1 MYSYDS
7 LMEALDGLKERGFNL
22 NFNLKNDH
30 LACEEHDLFWHP
42 EHFEIVEVYR
52 FEGMTDPDEQAA
64 VYAIQS
70 DEGQKG
76 VFVSAYGIYM
86 DAVSEEL
93 LKKLTMHTH

>member
-1 MYSYDS
+1 MYTYDT
-7 LMEALDGLKERGFNL
+7 LIEALDGLKERGYTL
-22 NFNLKNDH
+22 NFNLKKDH

-70 DEGQKG
+70 DDGQKG
-76 VFVSAYGIYM
+76 VFVSAYGIYGDPM
-86 DAVSEEL
+86 SEEL
-93 LKKLTMHTH
+93 LKKLTIHSH